1 MPRLW
6 AAVRRWVV
14 TGWPVATAVAV
25 VGGGLWAAVPSA
37 SPDLDLTTAALH
49 GTTLETVRPSDTG
62 EVDPLLGAAVDA
74 ILARRGIAVKTNNLA
89 LFLRDVAPELRAE
102 QTQLFKNLRT
112 IGMTVTYRRAEPWT
126 NYEAARRYGLAT
138 GTFRVSMRYQLF
150 GTKLAQTATDVGYTY
165 TVRQG
170 RLYLVEDD
178 DLDQAIGAGNQPWDF
193 GPLQLVRRSNV
204 LVIVNQ
210 GQLPLAEKLAD
221 QTVQM
226 ARKVRT
232 LWRGQLQQVPVIVAL
247 REKQVLTDLP
257 PTNPGDEPARVQAM
271 LSPGA
276 DGEPVGGWLV
286 IPPSRLQTFDDAQM
300 THALIHLLTV
310 RLGDAAP
317 RWLSEGI
324 AEYAGNQQLVAS
336 GRGVEVAKRRAE
348 VRKHALGDLTRL
360 PSDAEFTAT
369 DSDDISWLAVEQ
381 LVKQIGVQRVTYFY
395 RQIARRGYNDA
406 AKERLMTEYTGFSQ
420 KALVDSLRS
429 LAG

>member
-37 SPDLDLTTAALH
+37 SPELDLTTAAVR

-102 QTQLFKNLRT
+102 QTQLFRNLRT
-112 IGMTVTYRRAEPWT
+112 IGMTVTYRRAEPWI
-126 NYEAARRYGLAT
+126 NYEAVRRYGLAT
-138 GTFRVSMRYQLF
+138 GTFRVSMRYQLYA
-150 GTKLAQTATDVGYTY
+150 TKLDQTATDVGYTY

-170 RLYLVEDD
+170 RLYLVDD
-178 DLDQAIGAGNQPWDF
+178 NDLDQAIGAGRQPWDF
-193 GPLQLVRRSNV
+193 GPVQLVRRKNV

-210 GQLPLAEKLAD
+210 GQLPLAERLAD

-226 ARKVRT
+226 AKKVRT
-232 LWRGQLQQVPVIVAL
+232 LWRGQMQQVPVVVAM
-247 REKQVLTDLP
+247 REKQVLTELP
-257 PTNPGDEPARVQAM
+257 PRNPGAEPARVQAM
-271 LSPGA
+271 TSPGA
-276 DGEPVGGWLV
+276 DGEPVGGWVV
-286 IPPSRLQTFDDAQM
+286 IPPSRLQTFDSAQM
-300 THALIHLLTV
+300 THVLIHLLQV
-310 RLGDAAP
+310 RLGGAAP
-317 RWLSEGI
+317 RWLAEGL
-324 AEYAGNQQLVAS
+324 AEYAGNLQLVAS
-336 GRGVEVAKRRAE
+336 GRGVEVAKRRTE

-360 PSDAEFTAT
+360 PSDDEFTAT
-369 DSDDISWLAVEQ
+369 DSDDISWLAVEH
-381 LVKQIGVQRVTYFY
+381 LVQQIGLKPVTDFY
-395 RQIARRGYNDA
+395 RQVARRGYNDA
-406 AKERLMTEYTGFSQ
+406 AKERLLQEYTGFTQ
-420 KALVDSLRS
+420 KKLVDSLRS